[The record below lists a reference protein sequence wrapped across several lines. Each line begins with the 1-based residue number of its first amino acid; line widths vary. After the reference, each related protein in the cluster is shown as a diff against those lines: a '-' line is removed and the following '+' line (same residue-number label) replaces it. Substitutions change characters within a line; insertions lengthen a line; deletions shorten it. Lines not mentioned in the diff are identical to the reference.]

1 MTSFKNKTATIVIS
15 KLCLYIKICC
25 NANNATIKCFIT
37 TKRARTTRMY
47 CLLSSMATKLEKR
60 VITYF
65 HDDRS
70 IQEIPHDF
78 ALEMGLGPCIQDFA
92 LHMGKSQ
99 LPCTLYANGLLRL
112 KKSGLCLQIGTCSH
126 G

>member
-1 MTSFKNKTATIVIS
+1 
-15 KLCLYIKICC
+15 
-25 NANNATIKCFIT
+25 
-37 TKRARTTRMY
+37 
-47 CLLSSMATKLEKR
+47 MATKLEKR

-112 KKSGLCLQIGTCSH
+112 KNRAFASKSGLVHMGETWDLGSV
-126 G
+126 